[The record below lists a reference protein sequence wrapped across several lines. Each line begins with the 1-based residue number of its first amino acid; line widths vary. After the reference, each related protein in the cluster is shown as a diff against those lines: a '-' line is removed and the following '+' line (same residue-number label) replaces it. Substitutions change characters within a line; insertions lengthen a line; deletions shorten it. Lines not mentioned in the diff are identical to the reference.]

1 MLVLVLAY
9 YGSHNFYYFH
19 YFHWSG
25 WTARGQAV
33 TLSHVTLARRHVWRD
48 ILLHVSRVT
57 CGSRV

>member
-25 WTARGQAV
+25 WTAWGHAV
-33 TLSHVTLARRHVWRD
+33 TLSHVTRHTGQA
-48 ILLHVSRVT
+48 SRVA
-57 CGSRV
+57 

>member
-25 WTARGQAV
+25 WTAWGHAV
-33 TLSHVTLARRHVWRD
+33 TL
-48 ILLHVSRVT
+48 
-57 CGSRV
+57 